1 MPELPDVEG
10 FREVLMTCGR
20 QRCVTDVEVRDT
32 GVLRGVSAQR
42 FRRGLKGRRLGEGW
56 RHGKW
61 LFVPVD
67 DGGRVL
73 VWHFGMTGSLRC
85 CAPDEPLA
93 PHDRIVLTL
102 DDSRHLR
109 YRDQRKLQGVQLAD
123 DAQVARIT
131 DGLGPDAL
139 TLSGAELRKL
149 LSGRRRAIKSALMD
163 QSVIAG
169 LGNLLCDEILWRA
182 RVAPRTPAR
191 DLSDPRFG
199 VSTRGWAGSLRHP
212 CAPGA
217 CHRVVPGSPGTG
229 TTASRHVLAAGGPCA
244 RTASADAARSGAPSA
259 GNERSDRSPV
269 SERQWDDGRRHKATA
284 VRGSRCESGAVPPL

>member
-10 FREVLMTCGR
+10 FREVLMTCGC

-32 GVLRGVSAQR
+32 GVLRGVSA
-42 FRRGLKGRRLGEGW
+42 RRLRRELTGRRLGQAW

-61 LFVPVD
+61 LFVPVGD
-67 DGGRVL
+67 DGPVLVWL

-102 DDSRHLR
+102 DDARHLR
-109 YRDQRKLQGVQLAD
+109 YRDQRKLQGVRLADGAQLA
-123 DAQVARIT
+123 RIV

-139 TLSGAELRKL
+139 TVSRAEFRDL
-149 LSGRRRAIKSALMD
+149 LSGRRRAVKSALMD

-182 RVAPRTPAR
+182 RVAPRTPAGELGETALRRVHAGMGRVLESSVRAGCVPPRESWLTGQR
-191 DLSDPRFG
+191 DDRVPMCPRCG
-199 VSTRGWAGSLRHP
+199 RPLCSN
-212 CAPGA
+212 
-217 CHRVVPGSPGTG
+217 RVG
-229 TTASRHVLAAGGPCA
+229 
-244 RTASADAARSGAPSA
+244 
-259 GNERSDRSPV
+259 
-269 SERQWDDGRRHKATA
+269 GRRT
-284 VRGSRCESGAVPPL
+284 VWCPRCQG